1 MKIESFTVF
10 AALVLCG
17 SALSLRYRKAA
28 LPHRNG
34 RPSLFQAGL
43 PLLQD
48 AHNKE
53 EDSLKILEEME
64 ATLLRLPLPEN
75 SSKKQEDNVKTL
87 DDMEATLFRMA
98 KSGNVSTPL
107 KEFTDLIRPHL
118 HSMEA
123 AINNSHTSDQNTADN
138 LGTLFTT
145 CTTAKTTADT
155 EASTLLTA
163 KTEKSTAH
171 KECRT
176 AESTAQA
183 NYQRCMTELRSLER
197 AGNASCSNNFS
208 SGSDIDSC
216 KIIPKPAPGQ
226 SYQSWLLSMKDWVDA
241 ELADVKQKIDSCN
254 SSTDLYTTKKAECEG
269 ADGNGGLKQ
278 AWTNLKTLCS
288 ANQTALEATACS
300 YAGKVE
306 DSCSNYATCYSSA
319 NSAYNS
325 GSVNLLSAQANRV
338 LEYELVKRLKCFSN
352 LFSAADGG
360 DLDDADIN
368 SCKNANHSTTHLLL
382 TLPTVPFAPV
392 TCQDVDP
399 KPCTTNYIS
408 TEYGSLPSNAQAATC
423 QVCPSAITTA
433 LTTTTTPTTTTQP
446 PLWTTGLEG
455 YIDKENR
462 AFAKLSV
469 GSLSSCEEHCRTT
482 SQSKYFCYSWGQF
495 HDSDGSADCMCAKPE
510 LSAANMVADNTWVK
524 NEACVQS
531 STNYDPSIPGLS
543 SVWCVYPTGAT
554 AVTTTAA
561 AVDCTTQT
569 DAYGSAGCLPYA
581 DLGVNGKPTAKWNY
595 CVYPTQAIADAG
607 GATLSAVV
615 DDHQWM
621 IASCEK
627 TCCEYPDLSSVT
639 T

>member
-1 MKIESFTVF
+1 MKTMKCILFCI
-10 AALVLCG
+10 ALCG
-17 SALSLRYRKAA
+17 ADALSFRA
-28 LPHRNG
+28 P
-34 RPSLFQAGL
+34 PSLLQA
-43 PLLQD
+43 
-48 AHNKE
+48 
-53 EDSLKILEEME
+53 
-64 ATLLRLPLPEN
+64 RLPLPPN
-75 SSKKQEDNVKTL
+75 SSKNREGSMKTL
-87 DDMEATLFRMA
+87 EDTEGSMSTSEDIEVTLLRNSSEKQKGNMKTLEDMEATLMRMA
-98 KSGNVSTPL
+98 KSGNVGTPL
-107 KEFTDLIRPHL
+107 KDFADLMLPHL
-118 HSMEA
+118 DSMEG
-123 AINNSHTSDQNTADN
+123 AINNSHTSDQTTMDN
-138 LGTLFTT
+138 LAAAFTS
-145 CTTAKTTADT
+145 CTTAKATADS
-155 EASTLLTA
+155 EASQLTTT
-163 KTEKSTAH
+163 KTSQSTSH
-171 KECRT
+171 KQCRNSEGT
-176 AESTAQA
+176 AES
-183 NYQRCMTELRSLER
+183 NYQTCVTAENSLHGS
-197 AGNASCSNNFS
+197 AVTACNAYDLANKAPN
-208 SGSDIDSC
+208 INLV
-216 KIIPKPAPGQ
+216 PQPGQ
-226 SYQSWLLSMKDWVDA
+226 GASYRSWLVSVKDWVIN
-241 ELADVKQKIDSCN
+241 ELANLDSANESCV
-254 SSTDLYTTKKAECEG
+254 TATGLYNAKTLECEG

-607 GATLSAVV
+607 GAVLSAVV
-615 DDHQWM
+615 ADHQWM
-621 IASCEK
+621 IANCEK
-627 TCCEYPDLSSVT
+627 TCCEYPDLSHLR
-639 T
+639 